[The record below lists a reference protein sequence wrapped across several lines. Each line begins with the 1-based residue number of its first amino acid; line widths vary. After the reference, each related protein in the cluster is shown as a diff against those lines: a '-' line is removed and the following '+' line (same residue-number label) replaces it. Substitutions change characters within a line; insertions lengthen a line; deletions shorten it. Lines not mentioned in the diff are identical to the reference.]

1 MKNDAE
7 VKIGNWYTI
16 CCQRDLRKIVDQSN
30 IDLIISLQEDNIG
43 VRIYNTK
50 IEALLDIKRSYEN
63 RKENLL
69 YADQIKDLDEEIE
82 DCNRMIREEESIV
95 MGN

>member
-43 VRIYNTK
+43 VRIYN
-50 IEALLDIKRSYEN
+50 IS
-63 RKENLL
+63 
-69 YADQIKDLDEEIE
+69 
-82 DCNRMIREEESIV
+82 
-95 MGN
+95 